1 MTIFQTLYWR
11 VINATRYSL
20 QGMKAAYQS
29 EMAFRLDLIIFGVNT
44 VVLFFIHNPYFTMW
58 LFFCGLFVLF
68 AELANTALE
77 TIVNWISLERHP
89 AAGKAKDIGSALV
102 FLSLVNLIISW
113 FFYLIKF

>member
-1 MTIFQTLYWR
+1 MNFNIFQTLYSR

-44 VVLFFIHNPYFTMW
+44 VVLFFIHNPYFTVW

-89 AAGKAKDIGSALV
+89 AAGRR
-102 FLSLVNLIISW
+102 SLCWLFGN
-113 FFYLIKF
+113 FFRAIVLGWSMGGWL